1 MGGKTTFIKYIFSP
15 YYGNLDIT
23 HKTFPLPKQNYFKP
37 EGRDLQL
44 RGGNI
49 ENPVRNKIS
58 TEQTTFLMYHI
69 VSAPDLNYAK
79 QLLTINL
86 ATFNWKNPNINYFN
100 PVMNLFGESLPTD
113 IEFVSKAGW
122 TSQTRQETAYIATM
136 DGKTKYILTV
146 FAEDPDYSKDKT
158 IFPAISKKVFE
169 LMSNQ

>member
-1 MGGKTTFIKYIFSP
+1 
-15 YYGNLDIT
+15 
-23 HKTFPLPKQNYFKP
+23 
-37 EGRDLQL
+37 
-44 RGGNI
+44 
-49 ENPVRNKIS
+49 
-58 TEQTTFLMYHI
+58 
-69 VSAPDLNYAK
+69 
-79 QLLTINL
+79 
-86 ATFNWKNPNINYFN
+86 
-100 PVMNLFGESLPTD
+100 MNLFGESLPTD